1 MLGGHQDA
9 VSRDNLF
16 RNCAS
21 HSVFLFVCVCVTL
34 MLNISSFAMG
44 VCAYSI

>member
-44 VCAYSI
+44 ARVYSI